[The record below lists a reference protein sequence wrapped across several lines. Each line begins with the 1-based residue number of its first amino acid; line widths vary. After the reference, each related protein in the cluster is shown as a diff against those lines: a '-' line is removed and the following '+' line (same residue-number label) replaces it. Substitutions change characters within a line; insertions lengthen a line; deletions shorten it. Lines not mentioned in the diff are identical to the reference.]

1 MAMLLTGMK
10 SYAVDALT
18 SQLPKLVE
26 TAQPQIESAL
36 RKSLRDMRAKHPKS
50 AQIFATNWAKLNA
63 AVQQELG
70 APQPSFFGGGKKRT
84 RKVSTRRSKKT
95 QKHAL

>member
-1 MAMLLTGMK
+1 MAAFLAGMK

-18 SQLPKLVE
+18 SQLPTLVE

-50 AQIFATNWAKLNA
+50 AQIFATNWAKLNN
-63 AVQQELG
+63 AVQQEL
-70 APQPSFFGGGKKRT
+70 ASPQSSFFGSGKKRT
-84 RKVSTRRSKKT
+84 RKASTRRSKKT
-95 QKHAL
+95 LKHNV